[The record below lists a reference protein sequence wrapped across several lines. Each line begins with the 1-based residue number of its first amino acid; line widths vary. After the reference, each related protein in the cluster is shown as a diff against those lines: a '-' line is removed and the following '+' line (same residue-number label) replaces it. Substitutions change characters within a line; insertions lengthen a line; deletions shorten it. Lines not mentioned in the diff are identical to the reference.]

1 MRRDDDVALLQ
12 VRGQRHDEG
21 QPALVA
27 PAVKGEANGVGVR
40 HVALDRFEDGRMQFG
55 DRALLANAGECRRDR
70 AEVVAPRCGR

>member
-40 HVALDRFEDGRMQFG
+40 HVALDRFEDGRMRISAIEDARNRAIVDG
-55 DRALLANAGECRRDR
+55 DSG
-70 AEVVAPRCGR
+70 